1 MFALLPSAGQSLVSL
16 ASIYRWAE
24 SQRFTADAEHVIV
37 HGVPVHI
44 LPAYNSLVIE
54 AIHTAQVHEY
64 EGIPVRVVDPEHL
77 IALALSRRCDT
88 TGTRV
93 APARN
98 GHGGPPAPSAILD
111 VHGIHAEIPGDD

>member
-1 MFALLPSAGQSLVSL
+1 MFALLPSAGQSLVS

-44 LPAYNSLVIE
+44 LPAYNSLVME

-64 EGIPVRVVDPEHL
+64 EGLPVRVVDPEHL
-77 IALALSRRCDT
+77 IALALQAGGARRRERAWPLLE
-88 TGTRV
+88 TGMVDR
-93 APARN
+93 PRLR
-98 GHGGPPAPSAILD
+98 AILD